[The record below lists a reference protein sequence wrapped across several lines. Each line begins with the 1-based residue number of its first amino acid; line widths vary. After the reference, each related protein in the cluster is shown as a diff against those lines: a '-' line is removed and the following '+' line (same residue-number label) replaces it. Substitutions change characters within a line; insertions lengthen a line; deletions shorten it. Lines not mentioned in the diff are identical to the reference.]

1 MLGQY
6 EQVVFDRLRA
16 VELFAVYPELHKD
29 ILGDVLGHVVVFEH
43 AANEMQERGVVA
55 HEELFIG
62 ADIAPND
69 RGDQFAVVLLSAES
83 ELHGRL
89 FGFASVPCAGL
100 RFKDKKVFHKDGILS
115 CDKIVKKQPAS

>member
-1 MLGQY
+1 M
-6 EQVVFDRLRA
+6 
-16 VELFAVYPELHKD
+16 
-29 ILGDVLGHVVVFEH
+29 VLGHVVVFEH

-83 ELHGRL
+83 EL
-89 FGFASVPCAGL
+89 
-100 RFKDKKVFHKDGILS
+100 S